1 MKAWR
6 SILTW
11 WSYLIT
17 IDYEGK
23 KVPKAK
29 IDWSNEDDKLANY
42 NNKALNIIFNEVDA
56 EQIKL
61 ISSFES
67 TKEA

>member
-6 SILTW
+6 SILTR